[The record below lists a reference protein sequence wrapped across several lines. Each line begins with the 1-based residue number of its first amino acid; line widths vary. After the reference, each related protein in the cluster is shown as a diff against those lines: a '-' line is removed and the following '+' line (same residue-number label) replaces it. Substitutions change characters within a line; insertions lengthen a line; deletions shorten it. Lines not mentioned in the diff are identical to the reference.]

1 MNTTD
6 GSRNFDLPH
15 SPKLTPKNNG
25 LSLYSTNN
33 SSSSSVHSTNPQSPM
48 IASDEYF
55 PNLTPVQTQQSDQFT
70 EYNPGTLDV
79 TQQQHYNM
87 NMDNNNMAVDPQMD
101 YSYLMKPQY
110 PYPCNQ
116 DMLPLNDNN
125 YAQTLAP
132 ADSLLKKNNSSTPW
146 DYLNANFYAGQPEDP
161 GLEFFINNEQPQ
173 QFVPYTNEIDLNY
186 DAAPEVE
193 DDDDDEMCDEF
204 DDLHEYMENE
214 DMDLDIDLDQF
225 EAPPLEYD
233 TPTLHTQHT
242 PYQHHQTPVLEQQQ
256 QQLQQQQQPL
266 EQMDLQHQTQ
276 TQTQQQQPLEQPQQM
291 HLEQQ
296 PVYQSEPLVEE
307 PASPAG
313 PADVSPHN
321 PNIPNFSSLSLEDT
335 LYESNPSTTSLGKD
349 SDYLFEPS
357 SSSTTSSPGFND
369 TDSVSTVEPVA
380 RTRRRKPV
388 TGQSEGRV
396 HLCEHVDSSGSP
408 CGKVFSRPYDLIR
421 HQDTIHAAVR
431 KTYKCEHCGDDSK
444 TFSRMD
450 ALSRHIRVK
459 HSKESKV

>member
-33 SSSSSVHSTNPQSPM
+33 SSSTSVHSTTPQSPM
-48 IASDEYF
+48 IASDDYF

-79 TQQQHYNM
+79 TQQQQYNNM
-87 NMDNNNMAVDPQMD
+87 NMADNMDSQMD

-110 PYPCNQ
+110 TYPCNQ
-116 DMLPLNDNN
+116 DMLPLHDNN
-125 YAQTLAP
+125 FAQTLAP

-146 DYLNANFYAGQPEDP
+146 DYLNANFYSQPEDQ

-186 DAAPEVE
+186 DALPEVE

-242 PYQHHQTPVLEQQQ
+242 PYQPPVMELQQQQQQMQSLEQQQ
-256 QQLQQQQQPL
+256 QI
-266 EQMDLQHQTQ
+266 
-276 TQTQQQQPLEQPQQM
+276 EQPQQL
-291 HLEQQ
+291 HLDQQ
-296 PVYQSEPLVEE
+296 AVYQTEPLVEE
-307 PASPAG
+307 PTS

-335 LYESNPSTTSLGKD
+335 LYESNHSTASLGKD
-349 SDYLFEPS
+349 SDYMFEPS
-357 SSSTTSSPGFND
+357 TSSSAISSPDFD
-369 TDSVSTVEPVA
+369 TDSTVSTVEPVG
-380 RTRRRKPV
+380 RTRGRRKPV
-388 TGQSEGRV
+388 TGSPEGRM
-396 HLCEHVDSSGSP
+396 HLCEHVDGSGSP

>member
-1 MNTTD
+1 
-6 GSRNFDLPH
+6 
-15 SPKLTPKNNG
+15 
-25 LSLYSTNN
+25 
-33 SSSSSVHSTNPQSPM
+33 M

-55 PNLTPVQTQQSDQFT
+55 PNLMPVQTQQSDQFT

-87 NMDNNNMAVDPQMD
+87 NMDTNMDSQMD

-125 YAQTLAP
+125 FAQTLAP

-146 DYLNANFYAGQPEDP
+146 DYLNTNFYAGQPEDQ

-225 EAPPLEYD
+225 EAPPLDYD

-242 PYQHHQTPVLEQQQ
+242 PYQHQPSVLD
-256 QQLQQQQQPL
+256 QQQPL

-276 TQTQQQQPLEQPQQM
+276 PLEQPQHMQ
-291 HLEQQ
+291 LEQQ

-307 PASPAG
+307 PPSPAG
-313 PADVSPHN
+313 TAGTADVSPYN
-321 PNIPNFSSLSLEDT
+321 PNIPKFSSLSLEDS

-357 SSSTTSSPGFND
+357 SSSTASSPGFND
-369 TDSVSTVEPVA
+369 TDSVSTVEPTP

-388 TGQSEGRV
+388 AAHSEGRV

-459 HSKESKV
+459 HSKESKA

>member
-1 MNTTD
+1 
-6 GSRNFDLPH
+6 
-15 SPKLTPKNNG
+15 
-25 LSLYSTNN
+25 
-33 SSSSSVHSTNPQSPM
+33 M

-55 PNLTPVQTQQSDQFT
+55 PNLTPVQTQHSDQFD
-70 EYNPGTLDV
+70 YNPGTLDV
-79 TQQQHYNM
+79 TQQYNLNPSM
-87 NMDNNNMAVDPQMD
+87 ELDNTD
-101 YSYLMKPQY
+101 YYKPQY

-116 DMLPLNDNN
+116 DMLPLNDNF
-125 YAQTLAP
+125 AQTLAP
-132 ADSLLKKNNSSTPW
+132 ADSMLKKNNSSTPW
-146 DYLNANFYAGQPEDP
+146 DYLNANFYQPEDQ

-233 TPTLHTQHT
+233 TPTLHSQHT
-242 PYQHHQTPVLEQQQ
+242 PYVPHQMDLTQNQVLPQHIEPQQMEQQPLEQQQ
-256 QQLQQQQQPL
+256 QYQP
-266 EQMDLQHQTQ
+266 
-276 TQTQQQQPLEQPQQM
+276 
-291 HLEQQ
+291 
-296 PVYQSEPLVEE
+296 EPLVEE
-307 PASPAG
+307 PVDNTNSAS
-313 PADVSPHN
+313 ADVSPHN
-321 PNIPNFSSLSLEDT
+321 ANIPSFSQLSLEDT
-335 LYESNPSTTSLGKD
+335 LYESNHSSTSLGKD

-388 TGQSEGRV
+388 SGQSEGRV
-396 HLCEHVDSSGSP
+396 HLCEHVDASGSP

-459 HSKESKV
+459 HSKESKA